1 MIIKDSISENYP
13 IVNHNE
19 SPLRA
24 FDLMKEYQVSCL
36 PVLITETNEYVGL
49 ISEIDTLND
58 IGVSTVIELLSK
70 DKSYAVFTDDSILQ
84 GLRLIESADL
94 PIVPVINSK
103 HKYVGSCKKNNLLIA
118 LEKSFHIQEIG
129 TVLLILAERKAF
141 AMSHLTR
148 IIEEESAVVM
158 TCTSTEVKD
167 EESLVRICVKL
178 QSIESS
184 KVISALRRHG
194 YVIESI
200 SDSNFDEEYSDK
212 ADAFLHY
219 LSI

>member
-13 IVNHNE
+13 FVCHNE

-24 FDLMKEYQVSCL
+24 FDLMKEHKVSCL
-36 PVLITETNEYVGL
+36 PILINETKEYVGL
-49 ISEIDTLND
+49 VSEIDTLND
-58 IGVSTVIELLSK
+58 MGLSTVMELITK
-70 DKSYAVFTDDSILQ
+70 EKSYAVFADDSILQ
-84 GLRLIESADL
+84 GLRLLESADL
-94 PIVPVINSK
+94 SIVPVINSK
-103 HKYVGSCKKNNLLIA
+103 HIYVGSCKKSDLLAA
-118 LEKSFHIQEIG
+118 LEKSFHIHENG
-129 TVLLILAERKAF
+129 TVLLILAERKSF

-148 IIEEESAVVM
+148 IIEEESAIVL
-158 TCTSTEVKD
+158 TCTLTEVIE

-178 QSIESS
+178 QSNESS

-200 SDSNFDEEYSDK
+200 SDSDFDEEYSDK